1 MSFRHSITTLGLGLL
16 LTVARGEELRMAVSD
31 LMADSLEASIADLA
45 EQNSLKISFSKQGS
59 LPALERLTSDE
70 LDIAVI
76 VLPEGHAMPDS
87 RYTVYP
93 LAYDVAVLA
102 VNEDNPIGEV
112 SLPQLEGIFGSDGRE
127 DYQSWEGLGL
137 SGWTGRSIKTFAAEI
152 ENSISNELFKFTV
165 LNSGG
170 FKRSVSLVD
179 VASAERAISSDVT
192 CIGLLSRK
200 LDSRRIKTL
209 MVSTGNDTPA
219 YGPSPD
225 NVHYGDYPLRLP
237 FYVVFETSNRNR
249 IKPILAYLLSEG
261 CSKLLQSKNFYAL
274 PDTVRSQYS
283 FELNMQRED

>member
-1 MSFRHSITTLGLGLL
+1 
-16 LTVARGEELRMAVSD
+16 MAVSD